1 MGDTIT
7 TKKKSQFREV
17 WERLV
22 RNKVAMVGL
31 VVFVALILM
40 AIFADVIVDY
50 DMAIKQDATNR
61 FAGSSLE
68 HPFGTDELG
77 RDLFARIVHGA
88 RLSVSLG
95 VAATALSLSIAVL
108 LGAIAGYFGGIVD
121 EIIMRITDIFLAIP
135 AILLSISIVASMGQS
150 TMNLLIAMTIA
161 FTPRSIRIMRASTLS
176 VRNME
181 YIEAAKAIGGKNT
194 HIILKHVLIN
204 IAAPIIVQAS
214 MGVADAIM
222 MIASLSYLGLG
233 AQPPTPEWGALLS
246 NGKDVMR
253 RAPQIIMWP
262 GVFLL
267 LTTLSLNLLGDGLRD
282 ALDPKLK

>member
-1 MGDTIT
+1 MQDTIT

-50 DMAIKQDATNR
+50 DMAIKQDTSNR
-61 FAGSSLE
+61 FASSSME

-95 VAATALSLSIAVL
+95 VAATALSLCIAVI
-108 LGAIAGYFGGIVD
+108 LGAIAGYFGGVVD
-121 EIIMRITDIFLAIP
+121 EVIMRITDIFLAIP

-150 TMNLLIAMTIA
+150 TANLLIAMTIS

-262 GVFLL
+262 GIFLL